1 MLSSHVRSSKPR
13 AKIFVVSAPSG
24 AGKTTLCKK
33 LLEDD
38 LGLADSISM
47 TTRPPRPGEK
57 DGVDYKFVTRAQ
69 FLKIAR
75 SKGFLEHE
83 NNFGFLYG
91 TPRKFVDEKL
101 ANGISVLLSIDVK
114 GAMKVRRLYRKRAVL
129 IFILPPSMAALA
141 KRLKGRM
148 ADSRESIK
156 TRLAIAK
163 KEMACKTAYDYRIIN
178 DKIDK
183 AYRKLKN
190 IVTSELERGSISCK
204 T

>member
-114 GAMKVRRLYRKRAVL
+114 GAMKVRRLYRKK
-129 IFILPPSMAALA
+129 PSLYSHLDKALA
-141 KRLKGRM
+141 KDLKEEWR
-148 ADSRESIK
+148 
-156 TRLAIAK
+156 
-163 KEMACKTAYDYRIIN
+163 TA
-178 DKIDK
+178 
-183 AYRKLKN
+183 
-190 IVTSELERGSISCK
+190 VTYKRGL
-204 T
+204 